1 MLKKVKE
8 VLSVVGL
15 CLLFV
20 FVALFRRRSSD
31 GQRGSGNVA
40 GDGEIKRDI
49 DETKDVLRKCGVETD
64 KLGRNIERAESIL
77 REAIERSKK

>member
-1 MLKKVKE
+1 MLKKVKD
-8 VLSVVGL
+8 VLSVIGF
-15 CLLFV
+15 CLLLV

-49 DETKDVLRKCGVETD
+49 DETKDVLRKFGEETD
-64 KLGRNIERAESIL
+64 KLGGNIERAESIL
-77 REAIERSKK
+77 RGAIERSKK